1 MGTYTGAAVHGRE
14 RLAADRIR
22 WGVGAEVTGM
32 VSWVVGVALMP
43 VDAKPDKGEQ
53 HLAAVLRSQ
62 TGQLYAA
69 ALLAVLGAVLL
80 VAFVVVLTLL
90 VPEGYPGWAL
100 LRVSLA
106 GCVIT
111 QTIVACGACFALFTV
126 HIAAGRSA
134 AGPVILGW
142 RALWLTFQA
151 SALPAVLLTV
161 TAVLGL
167 RRAGL
172 FPPLVSAL
180 GWLSPA
186 AHLLV
191 LFTLARR
198 GAFASDG
205 IIAGLVPL
213 IMVIWMFG
221 PSRNTATIAAGS
233 AQPYRRSLWL
243 TRSSAPPSGARHH
256 RQLRR

>member
-1 MGTYTGAAVHGRE
+1 MGWAV
-14 RLAADRIR
+14 A
-22 WGVGAEVTGM
+22 AEVTGM
-32 VSWVVGVALMP
+32 LAWVVGVALMP
-43 VDAKPDKGEQ
+43 PDANLDKGEQ
-53 HLAAVLRSQ
+53 HLAQVLRAH
-62 TGQLYAA
+62 TGQLQAA

-80 VAFVVVLTLL
+80 VAFVAVLTGL
-90 VPEGYPGWAL
+90 VPEGYPGWVL
-100 LRVSLA
+100 LRGSLA

-111 QTIVACGACFALFTV
+111 QTIVALGACFALIAV
-126 HIAAGRSA
+126 HVAAGSTA

-151 SALPAVLLTV
+151 SAAPAILFTV

-180 GWLSPA
+180 GWLSAA

-191 LFTLARR
+191 LFSLAER
-198 GAFASDG
+198 GAFAPYG
-205 IIAGLVPL
+205 TIAGLVPL
-213 IMVIWMFG
+213 IAVIWMLG
-221 PSRNTATIAAGS
+221 PGRTARIAAGS
-233 AQPYRRSLWL
+233 HQTYRQSPWL
-243 TRSSAPPSGARHH
+243 IRSSTMVSGARHH